1 MLSLKIKPI
10 YGLDGGATHFIAGFK
25 YQNILFKKIQLMIL
39 PTNHTSESLILAS
52 SWRLL
57 SNSQSEIANKLN
69 CKIFIKKKKKSTMT
83 PQRTD

>member
-1 MLSLKIKPI
+1 
-10 YGLDGGATHFIAGFK
+10 
-25 YQNILFKKIQLMIL
+25 MIL

-69 CKIFIKKKKKSTMT
+69 CKIFIKKKKKKRVHIDATT
-83 PQRTD
+83 YRLNI